1 MNLKRPLKIL
11 HIADMHLRHLGRLF
25 YSTGRKISLGFIKN
39 NINLLQLG
47 DRDLLSGTLLN
58 RNSFLYD
65 AIKKKYN

>member
-47 DRDLLSGTLLN
+47 DRDLL
-58 RNSFLYD
+58 
-65 AIKKKYN
+65 